1 MRREK
6 ESFVHAHL
14 ATRTIVI
21 KIFIYSLLKTFA
33 VFAGRKSKKWCGKV
47 WVWSLK
53 QQISDDHTLTAKHG
67 TIAPTSSQFKWGT
80 DDTVISL
87 VQSNQFPSI
96 RSHRSKFDRKFA
108 AFSAEILS
116 TSTNIAGKTRF
127 VLMLPSQITATIV
140 CVYAELWKTGSLTHF
155 WCRRLRWAYFE
166 YLHIAYMAVCVCV
179 VEKRIFVHCCSAWL
193 KIDYK
198 QISKR
203 YRYTGHRLMVQMRRF
218 IIRFSIEIYLLCHK
232 RGTRKTKAKTQSF
245 STGRFNYV
253 NSWTE
258 HIYNAYAYCY

>member
-1 MRREK
+1 MQKFFRPARILPAKRDLCWCCHRKLQPPLCVFMQSCE
-6 ESFVHAHL
+6 
-14 ATRTIVI
+14 RPDRWP
-21 KIFIYSLLKTFA
+21 TFG
-33 VFAGRKSKKWCGKV
+33 VG
-47 WVWSLK
+47 
-53 QQISDDHTLTAKHG
+53 
-67 TIAPTSSQFKWGT
+67 
-80 DDTVISL
+80 
-87 VQSNQFPSI
+87 
-96 RSHRSKFDRKFA
+96 
-108 AFSAEILS
+108 
-116 TSTNIAGKTRF
+116 
-127 VLMLPSQITATIV
+127 V
-140 CVYAELWKTGSLTHF
+140 CVE
-155 WCRRLRWAYFE
+155 
-166 YLHIAYMAVCVCV
+166 HISNIYILPIWLCVCVCV

-203 YRYTGHRLMVQMRRF
+203 YSYTGHRLMVQMRRF